1 MKTTLEA
8 LSEKNLE
15 IGIQLQAEIFRME
28 PYKNDLINSLTGEI
42 ADYFSLQKHWLI
54 KANGKYVGITGLYA
68 YKEYPD
74 DAWLAWFGVIESERR
89 KGYASDVLKKMFDMA
104 REKGFKSFRLY
115 TDEIENSTA
124 VKFYEHMG
132 MTSEVYNNPKDKFR
146 QVGDMLVF
154 SISLNSKPVEKW
166 NNKYMYLGEHD
177 KRNNK

>member
-68 YKEYPD
+68 YKEYLD

-89 KGYASDVLKKMFDMA
+89 KGYTSDVLKKYLIWQ
-104 REKGFKSFRLY
+104 EKKVSKVLGYTPMKLKMPLLLSFMN
-115 TDEIENSTA
+115 IWVWQ
-124 VKFYEHMG
+124 VKCTTISK
-132 MTSEVYNNPKDKFR
+132 TSLDK
-146 QVGDMLVF
+146 
-154 SISLNSKPVEKW
+154 
-166 NNKYMYLGEHD
+166 
-177 KRNNK
+177 